1 MCEEAS
7 VHDDARRAR
16 EEAARGEFAP
26 GDEGEEEGGEEGGG
40 GRRRRGGARG
50 VRGIRGH
57 QKAFAHACAPTGV
70 HINRHSHQQACMR
83 TRSRRRPSQSAL
95 RAGRATRTPV
105 GKAEGALVS
114 TRACPRGR

>member
-40 GRRRRGGARG
+40 GGGGGRGG
-50 VRGIRGH
+50 
-57 QKAFAHACAPTGV
+57 
-70 HINRHSHQQACMR
+70 
-83 TRSRRRPSQSAL
+83 
-95 RAGRATRTPV
+95 
-105 GKAEGALVS
+105 
-114 TRACPRGR
+114 